1 MVWIMDEWAHL
12 PLDQHHSHVIII
24 INFKQSLFFIS
35 LCKYIVTHTSYHPVT
50 PLHHI
55 ILSNYPT
62 NKWHGLAQ
70 HWAVDSWHDGWWLHV
85 LPPMPIIQITHPIMD
100 FLNNL
105 DTDWHAVT
113 PQIFSF
119 KMWHSSAKWDYYLP
133 SQKKC
138 FHILLRSN
146 ICIMGIEIRSKIQ
159 DQI

>member
-1 MVWIMDEWAHL
+1 MIWIMDEWAHL
-12 PLDQHHSHVIII
+12 PLDQHHSHVIIF
-24 INFKQSLFFIS
+24 INFKNLNSW
-35 LCKYIVTHTSYHPVT
+35 CKYIVT

-105 DTDWHAVT
+105 DTGMQFLHR
-113 PQIFSF
+113 
-119 KMWHSSAKWDYYLP
+119 YLL
-133 SQKKC
+133 SKCDIAQQNEIIICLVSIKC

-146 ICIMGIEIRSKIQ
+146 I
-159 DQI
+159 